1 MDRIPKYT
9 AGMFKKKMPRFGAM
23 SIRKQRLPLPPKPR
37 AKKFQDGGEIEEII
51 VAPEE
56 YEKEQSKDLVKRYLA
71 ASKRAAAK
79 KAEQKKDPDKER
91 AERMR
96 KEFDALMEDRKRR
109 EREAESLYMQEMK
122 RGIRTAR
129 SGGKMDSCCRGD
141 GIAKRGKT
149 RGKFV

>member
-1 MDRIPKYT
+1 MRIPKYT
-9 AGMFKKKMPRFGAM
+9 AGMFKKKMPRFGA
-23 SIRKQRLPLPPKPR
+23 SAIKKPRLPTPPKPR
-37 AKKFQDGGEIEEII
+37 VKKYEEGGEVEE
-51 VAPEE
+51 VVVSPEAYRKQE
-56 YEKEQSKDLVKRYLA
+56 SKDLVMRYLA

-91 AERMR
+91 VERMR

-141 GIAKRGKT
+141 GIAKKGKT

>member
-1 MDRIPKYT
+1 MRIPKYT
-9 AGMFKKKMPRFGAM
+9 AGMFKKKMPRFGAS
-23 SIRKQRLPLPPKPR
+23 SIKMPRLPKAPKPR
-37 AKKFQDGGEIEEII
+37 VKKYEEGGEVEE
-51 VAPEE
+51 VVVSPEA

-79 KAEQKKDPDKER
+79 KAEQKKDPEKER
-91 AERMR
+91 VERMR

-141 GIAKRGKT
+141 GIAKKGKT